1 MSDTLTVEEKQR
13 IEQALTFIEDPAFVP
28 KLLFMLFDKD
38 VEKDV
43 QNEIKAIL
51 NKLNEYELSDKKIN
65 ALHHQIFKELKK
77 LESAH
82 IQEPERLKYR
92 IISGYEMINSLTLN
106 DFRDNQENET
116 PDGIISVTKKNTVFE
131 LKDIEKAA
139 SSLGTSTKKLFYYCL
154 AKITDAKGNE
164 ARFKIN
170 IFDYAE
176 LNGIELN
183 TKVKKDH
190 FCNNLKNDLS
200 LLAALRIKT
209 KKGGFRYL
217 VGGYDP
223 LDSNGNYSIALIEDT
238 RQAIRAQGTLYTSMP
253 ILLFRHKNKSP
264 NSFACG
270 VKLNYHYDNTGNVK
284 NSTVISVK
292 KLIEAL
298 PEISKEQS
306 KNWKRD
312 QKQVLEKALDENI
325 EIGFLHS
332 WHYRAADGKKL
343 SAAEASKL
351 LYRDYENLMIEFNPK
366 VIKTA
371 AKKAAKKLESSV

>member
-1 MSDTLTVEEKQR
+1 MSGNLSAEEKAK
-13 IEQALTFIEDPAFVP
+13 IEQALAAIKDPVFVEN
-28 KLLFMLFDKD
+28 LLIMLFDKD
-38 VEKDV
+38 VEKAV
-43 QNEIKAIL
+43 QD
-51 NKLNEYELSDKKIN
+51 ELKTI
-65 ALHHQIFKELKK
+65 LKK
-77 LESAH
+77 LENEKNTKTAAVYRQLFELQALAH
-82 IQEPERLKYR
+82 VQEPERLRYR
-92 IISGYEMINSLTLN
+92 IIPGYEMINTLTLN
-106 DFRDNQENET
+106 DFRENQENET
-116 PDGIISVTKKNTVFE
+116 PDGIISVIKKDTVFE

-154 AKITDAKGNE
+154 AKITETKGNE
-164 ARFKIN
+164 TCFKIN

-176 LNGIELN
+176 LNGIELS

-190 FCNNLKNDLS
+190 FCNNLKSDLS
-200 LLAALRIKT
+200 LLASLRIKT

-217 VGGYDP
+217 IGGYDP
-223 LDSNGNYSIALIEDT
+223 LDKHGNYSIALIEDT

-264 NSFACG
+264 NSFVCG
-270 VKLNYHYDNTGNVK
+270 VKLNYHYDNAGNVK

-306 KNWKRD
+306 KNWKKT

-332 WHYRAADGKKL
+332 WHYRTADGKKI

-351 LYRDYENLMIEFNPK
+351 IYRDYENLMIEFTPK
-366 VIKTA
+366 VLKTTA
-371 AKKAAKKLESSV
+371 NNTVKKLESKV